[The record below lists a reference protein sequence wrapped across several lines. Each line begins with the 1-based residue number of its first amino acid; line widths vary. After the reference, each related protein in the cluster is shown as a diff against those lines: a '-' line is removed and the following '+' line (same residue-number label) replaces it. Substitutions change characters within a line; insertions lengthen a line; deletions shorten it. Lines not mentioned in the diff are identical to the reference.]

1 MTPYTGNW
9 SDYMQKRR
17 EIQTVKTE
25 KPKPVQDRPKEK
37 KLKFS
42 FKEER
47 EFATI
52 DDDIAK
58 LEAAIEE
65 NQQAQEAAGADFVK
79 LQELQNQLSDLE
91 AQLEYKTERWM
102 YLTELAERIEA
113 QKK

>member
-1 MTPYTGNW
+1 MEIFTGNW
-9 SDYMQKRR
+9 SDWMEKRR
-17 EIQTVKTE
+17 TEQTVKTE
-25 KPKPVQDRPKEK
+25 KARPVQDRPREK

-52 DDDIAK
+52 DDDIAA

-65 NQQAQEAAGADFVK
+65 NQKNQEACGADFVK
-79 LQELQNQLSDLE
+79 LQQLQEELTGLE
-91 AQLEYKTERWM
+91 AQLEHKTERWM
-102 YLTELAERIEA
+102 YLTELAEKIEA